1 MKETQPRF
9 AEDAQFIAVDIGDG
23 SDLGELHAFAQKQG
37 YPWAVG
43 RTDRETLK
51 TLGVTVQSTKIAIDA
66 DGVIVYRPGYG
77 KGTGKDWIS
86 VFEKLTGG
94 APET

>member
-1 MKETQPRF
+1 MKEIQPRF
-9 AEDAQFIAVDIGDG
+9 AEDAQFIAVDVGDG

-51 TLGVTVQSTKIAIDA
+51 TLGVTVQSTVGNQQKWDTFVKERS
-66 DGVIVYRPGYG
+66 GGCGSIVGLPALP
-77 KGTGKDWIS
+77 
-86 VFEKLTGG
+86 VVAF
-94 APET
+94 APL

>member
-1 MKETQPRF
+1 MKEIQPRF

-43 RTDRETLK
+43 RTNRETLK
-51 TLGVTVQSTKIAIDA
+51 TLGVTVPSTKIVIDA
-66 DGVIVYRPGYG
+66 DGLIVYRTDFGIG
-77 KGTGKDWIS
+77 QARIGFWC
-86 VFEKLTGG
+86 LRN
-94 APET
+94 